1 MSVRVLPECARYS
14 SCRVE
19 VSPPA
24 GRPRECLRR
33 ARFIVDSPGIPTIS
47 TCPRHVQMAVMQQAW
62 VTPPGGG

>member
-1 MSVRVLPECARYS
+1 MPVHALPECARYS

-24 GRPRECLRR
+24 GRARACLRR
-33 ARFIVDSPGIPTIS
+33 ARFMVDCPGAPAVS

-62 VTPPGGG
+62 ITLPSGG